1 MWEDLVRLPLGRT
14 SMRKFMML
22 FATLLVAVLGYS
34 LLTSTSV
41 FAADGNWNS
50 DDTLQYD
57 GKKYQGPATSDQ
69 PQDVPSGAMWYGTY
83 DSAKKKAWVVF
94 FDPSLKNGEQFS
106 ATTAGLITYTY
117 TDTNG
122 TQPGGVVLSNPG
134 QQVQI
139 SITPRAP
146 PASNSTSQ
154 PVSDCKIDGVGWL
167 VCNASYWIA
176 EGMDKIYELVES
188 FLATKTLFGTNDA
201 ALRTWEFARNIANIC
216 FVIAFLV
223 MIYGQ
228 ITGGMVTNYTIRKV
242 LPRLIIAAI
251 LVNVSYWVCVLFV
264 DISNVLGYAVH
275 DLFTAIR
282 EQVAGNAANGGD
294 LSWQKL
300 TAFILSGGAIGTI
313 ATIAATGGSITALS
327 FLLVAALVAS
337 LFAVLVAFVILA
349 ARQAIILI
357 LVILSPL
364 AFVAYILPNTE
375 EWFTRWRKAF
385 TTLLVFFPAFSVIFG
400 GSQLAGNIIIQ
411 SANGSLGLVLLG
423 LTVQVIPLFVT
434 PILIRLSSGILSTVA
449 GLANDRSKGVFDG
462 AKNWARGNAE
472 LHKARAVRNGM
483 NRIENGQRFRPTA
496 FGARMAMGKTH
507 RERMTSAY
515 QAQAEASYERS
526 RRGQRAYSETRIGE
540 DQKANAKNHNEEMF
554 QKRVAGYSSSTN
566 RTAGARLREDNR
578 YLGHRQTLQDSHAAH
593 ERADLYKGSMEAADE
608 EHWKHVLAHDTSLR
622 AIRTGTHLAQGRA
635 KLSEDAMTNAD
646 ERALQT
652 QINQQAN
659 LRNLKIQSDV
669 DTAHAQFQAANV
681 TAAGKAQFQNEV
693 IADRALRL
701 MNVDTVRN
709 EKEAATIENTLKQRA
724 EANWQR
730 QTRTD
735 PRLQGIRLSEIE
747 ASDSYKKAEAE
758 WNTLV
763 ENVRLDGASAAGVS
777 PINSRSARTIQTLA
791 SDTLAAEKTTEGLM
805 SIVKSRS
812 EKDFATSADGRRINI
827 RAQAAQDSLA
837 ATKAEEAALVQE
849 WRTEKGREDLT
860 DPDDIALAEQLQEA
874 DIQKH
879 AQDRRTSVATD
890 TANQEYAGKVIS
902 DEIIP
907 GGTDT
912 IASVAGG
919 IAGATGVSQAKATAT
934 QVTFEA
940 FGKAVSAEKTLVSRN
955 QPREIL
961 GETIPNPSDPSAPGT
976 VGLGSP
982 NILDEPEERI
992 AALAGKVASG
1002 GHHKSNI
1009 ELWQRMGE
1017 LRRQADQELAVAKAS
1032 GNQAD
1037 IDRAN
1042 DHIGKV
1048 KSLEQ
1053 QVMDD
1058 KGKIPF
1064 GASDADLGAAKVG
1077 NYNGNIYD
1085 STRQRLNTNLSA
1097 ADLANMDPDDIRLI
1111 FEMARSGKLNDEEI
1125 RAVQG
1130 AYEDWQ
1136 NDDNLKSSIRPKH
1149 RSLLDPFAS
1158 YSGGGNVSSFPQP
1171 GSPPPPG
1178 IDFDNFWD
1186 RQYVDG
1192 INSMTPRS

>member
-34 LLTSTSV
+34 LLTSTPV
-41 FAADGNWNS
+41 FAADGSWNS

-154 PVSDCKIDGVGWL
+154 PASDCKIDGVGWL

-300 TAFILSGGAIGTI
+300 TAFILSGGTIGTI

-540 DQKANAKNHNEEMF
+540 DQKASAKNHNEEMF
-554 QKRVAGYSSSTN
+554 QKRVAGYSSSTH

-608 EHWKHVLAHDTSLR
+608 EHWKHALAHDTSLR

-681 TAAGKAQFQNEV
+681 TAAGKARFQNEV

-701 MNVDTVRN
+701 MNVDTVRS

-724 EANWQR
+724 EANWER
-730 QTRTD
+730 ITSDASD
-735 PRLQGIRLSEIE
+735 PQFNAALRNMRLQETE
-747 ASDSYKKAEAE
+747 ASDSHKKAEAQ
-758 WNTLV
+758 WSKLV
-763 ENVRLDGASAAGVS
+763 ENIRAKGKDAPDIAADADKMVAGKIKQLGQDIAIEEHAINSAKVVQQGNLTSALQTDDVLRMRAGGVGGDTAAARVYAKARKDGVS
-777 PINSRSARTIQTLA
+777 EWFQDIENQRTAISEYNLNDLMKLYFQGTLKNGVA
-791 SDTLAAEKTTEGLM
+791 ATEEQQLAAQQEILQVKGNNWAVQQLKDHIYERGMFYEDNPDSPDYGKYYNDRAKTQEITDP
-805 SIVKSRS
+805 S
-812 EKDFATSADGRRINI
+812 EIERR
-827 RAQAAQDSLA
+827 
-837 ATKAEEAALVQE
+837 
-849 WRTEKGREDLT
+849 RTEQQMFVDGLKKGKNK
-860 DPDDIALAEQLQEA
+860 LA
-874 DIQKH
+874 H
-879 AQDRRTSVATD
+879 VS
-890 TANQEYAGKVIS
+890 
-902 DEIIP
+902 
-907 GGTDT
+907 GTDM
-912 IASVAGG
+912 ANMEAGLFTTSSHDA
-919 IAGATGVSQAKATAT
+919 ILRDIRDAKYSPE
-934 QVTFEA
+934 TF
-940 FGKAVSAEKTLVSRN
+940 L
-955 QPREIL
+955 
-961 GETIPNPSDPSAPGT
+961 
-976 VGLGSP
+976 
-982 NILDEPEERI
+982 
-992 AALAGKVASG
+992 
-1002 GHHKSNI
+1002 
-1009 ELWQRMGE
+1009 
-1017 LRRQADQELAVAKAS
+1017 
-1032 GNQAD
+1032 
-1037 IDRAN
+1037 
-1042 DHIGKV
+1042 
-1048 KSLEQ
+1048 
-1053 QVMDD
+1053 
-1058 KGKIPF
+1058 
-1064 GASDADLGAAKVG
+1064 
-1077 NYNGNIYD
+1077 
-1085 STRQRLNTNLSA
+1085 
-1097 ADLANMDPDDIRLI
+1097 NMDPDELSRIIEIVRH
-1111 FEMARSGKLNDEEI
+1111 EDERNAMPE
-1125 RAVQG
+1125 RAKQNVLKAITDLQADPQLRNSIKG
-1130 AYEDWQ
+1130 RERGLMNTIAAY
-1136 NDDNLKSSIRPKH
+1136 
-1149 RSLLDPFAS
+1149 LDPNDTRDDLEKESS
-1158 YSGGGNVSSFPQP
+1158 YWANPDTLERVHEGDQNAEQFETPVRAPAVYRVGDINVYRNGAGPD
-1171 GSPPPPG
+1171 GTLPPRP
-1178 IDFDNFWD
+1178 
-1186 RQYVDG
+1186 
-1192 INSMTPRS
+1192 